1 MEDSMLQDEWQR
13 RSDALTMALIDRI
26 NAEPKFRQDLIDNP
40 DVALE
45 SAGFDDPIEL
55 LKRNIPMQLCAVSCG
70 PTCTQTC
77 NRTCTKTGTIK
88 KTKKASF

>member
-1 MEDSMLQDEWQR
+1 MEDSVLQDEWQR

-55 LKRNIPMQLCAVSCG
+55 LKRNIPMQLCSHSCPQSCG
-70 PTCTQTC
+70 Y
-77 NRTCTKTGTIK
+77 TCTKTGTIK